1 MKPDDILNAIGDVD
15 DSYIRKAHQ
24 KSFLKAVLV
33 FVVIMVI
40 GLAFAAAQYPDYH
53 LLLRYN
59 PDGTVNTGYIDPE
72 TITQNKWTSMEYTAY
87 ADGEIVS
94 VTEFRHTIYPG
105 YAITHT
111 ENGKTTTIVGSN
123 GESLWPS
130 DYLEKKHYANKYI
143 TTLFSTDVLDRIDN
157 IFINSE
163 TAYGTLNQQLNY
175 VTLEYMESS
184 DFVHEQTQYAGG
196 RTPEASIIS
205 HRGYGSRNK
214 QITEWKEWDPEWNLL
229 AYAEYSYDGNTQ
241 TVNTYLS
248 NGTLTG
254 TRVSRYSFGN
264 VKWREHYSPEGELIG
279 REVYRYRVWELFYSV
294 EGLLILVV
302 TLTLS
307 LLMAFGV
314 WEDRIKLGDRLA
326 FIRDGATKDDAIQ
339 LSKKMD
345 ELKIRVEK
353 LTEQLEK
360 TESPD
365 LREEITTLTAELKAV
380 NHRLSE
386 LINGKPTDQ

>member
-40 GLAFAAAQYPDYH
+40 GIAFAAAQYPDYH

-111 ENGKTTTIVGSN
+111 GNGKTTTIVGSN

-143 TTLFSTDVLDRIDN
+143 TTLFSTDVLNRIDN
-157 IFINSE
+157 IFIKSE
-163 TAYGTLNQQLNY
+163 TAYGSLNQQLNY
-175 VTLEYMESS
+175 VTLDYMESS
-184 DFVHEQTQYAGG
+184 DFIHEQTQYSSG

-205 HRGYGSRNK
+205 HRGYGSRNQ

-326 FIRDGATKDDAIQ
+326 FIRDGVTKDDAIQ

-345 ELKIRVEK
+345 ELKIRIEK
-353 LTEQLEK
+353 LSEQLEK

-365 LREEITTLTAELKAV
+365 LREEIKSLTIELKEM
-380 NHRLSE
+380 NHRISE
-386 LINGKPTDQ
+386 LINSKPTDQ

>member
-111 ENGKTTTIVGSN
+111 GNGKTTTIVGSN

-175 VTLEYMESS
+175 VTLEYMENS

>member
-72 TITQNKWTSMEYTAY
+72 AITQNKWTSMEYTAY
-87 ADGEIVS
+87 VDGEIAS

-111 ENGKTTTIVGSN
+111 EKGTTTTIVGSN

-130 DYLEKKHYANKYI
+130 DYLEKKHYANKFI

-157 IFINSE
+157 IFIKSE
-163 TAYGTLNQQLNY
+163 TAYGALNQQLNY

-184 DFVHEQTQYAGG
+184 GFVHEQTQYADG

-205 HRGYGSRNK
+205 HRGYGSHNQ

-264 VKWREHYSPEGELIG
+264 VKWREHYSPEGDLIG
-279 REVYRYRVWELFYSV
+279 REVYRYRIWELFYSV

-314 WEDRIKLGDRLA
+314 WEDRIKFGDRLA
-326 FIRDGATKDDAIQ
+326 FIRDGATKDDDV
-339 LSKKMD
+339 LLRRKMD
-345 ELKIRVEK
+345 ELKVHIEK

-360 TESPD
+360 AESQE
-365 LREEITTLTAELKAV
+365 LREEITTLTTELKEM
-380 NHRLSE
+380 NHHLSE
-386 LINGKPTDQ
+386 LINGNPMDQ

>member
-24 KSFLKAVLV
+24 KSFVKAVLV

-72 TITQNKWTSMEYTAY
+72 AITQNKWTSMEYTAY
-87 ADGEIVS
+87 VDGEIAS

-111 ENGKTTTIVGSN
+111 EKGTTTTIVGSN
-123 GESLWPS
+123 GESLWPR
-130 DYLEKKHYANKYI
+130 DYLEKKQYANKFI

-157 IFINSE
+157 IFIKSE

-184 DFVHEQTQYAGG
+184 GFVHEQTQYADG

-205 HRGYGSRNK
+205 HRGYGSHNQ

-254 TRVSRYSFGN
+254 TRVSKYSFGN
-264 VKWREHYSPEGELIG
+264 VKWREHYSPEGDLIG
-279 REVYRYRVWELFYSV
+279 REVYRYRIWELFYSV

-314 WEDRIKLGDRLA
+314 WEDRIKFGDRLA
-326 FIRDGATKDDAIQ
+326 FIRDGATKDDAV
-339 LSKKMD
+339 LLRRKMD
-345 ELKIRVEK
+345 ELKVHIEK

-360 TESPD
+360 AESQE
-365 LREEITTLTAELKAV
+365 LREEITTLTTELKEM
-380 NHRLSE
+380 NHHLSE
-386 LINGKPTDQ
+386 LINGNPMDQ

>member
-15 DSYIRKAHQ
+15 ETYIRKAHQ

-40 GLAFAAAQYPDYH
+40 GFAFAAVQYPDYH

-59 PDGTVNTGYIDPE
+59 PDGTVNTDYIDPE

-94 VTEFRHTIYPG
+94 VTEFCHTIYPG
-105 YAITHT
+105 YAITHI
-111 ENGKTTTIVGSN
+111 ENGKTTTIVGSD

-130 DYLEKKHYANKYI
+130 DYLEKNHYTNKYI

-184 DFVHEQTQYAGG
+184 DYVHEQTQYAAG

-205 HRGYGSRNK
+205 HRGYGSSNK

-241 TVNTYLS
+241 TVNTYLG

-264 VKWREHYSPEGELIG
+264 VKWREHYSPEGKLIG

-294 EGLLILVV
+294 EGLLILIV

-307 LLMAFGV
+307 LLMSFGV

-339 LSKKMD
+339 LNKKMN
-345 ELKIRVEK
+345 ELKIRVEN

-365 LREEITTLTAELKAV
+365 LREEIITLTTELKTM

>member
-15 DSYIRKAHQ
+15 ETYLRKAHQ

-94 VTEFRHTIYPG
+94 VTEFCHTIYPG

-123 GESLWPS
+123 GESFWPS
-130 DYLEKKHYANKYI
+130 DYLEKKDYTNKYI
-143 TTLFSTDVLDRIDN
+143 TTLFSTDVLGRIDN

-184 DFVHEQTQYAGG
+184 DFVHEQTQYAAG

-205 HRGYGSRNK
+205 YRGYGSRNQ

-241 TVNTYLS
+241 TVSTYLS

-254 TRVSRYSFGN
+254 TRVTRYSFGN
-264 VKWREHYSPEGELIG
+264 VKWREHYSPTGDLIG

-307 LLMAFGV
+307 LVMAFGV
-314 WEDRIKLGDRLA
+314 WEDRIRFGDRLA
-326 FIRDGATKDDAIQ
+326 SIRDGTTKDDAV
-339 LSKKMD
+339 LLMRKMD
-345 ELKIRVEK
+345 EVKIHIEK

-360 TESPD
+360 AESLE
-365 LREEITTLTAELKAV
+365 LREEITALTTELKEM
-380 NHRLSE
+380 NHHLSE
-386 LINGKPTDQ
+386 FING

>member
-111 ENGKTTTIVGSN
+111 GNGKTTTIVGSN

-365 LREEITTLTAELKAV
+365 LREEITTLTTELKAV

>member
-72 TITQNKWTSMEYTAY
+72 AITQNKWTSMEYTAY
-87 ADGEIVS
+87 VDGEIAS

-111 ENGKTTTIVGSN
+111 EKGTTTTIVGSN

-130 DYLEKKHYANKYI
+130 DYLDKKHYTNEYI
-143 TTLFSTDVLDRIDN
+143 STLFSTDVLDRIDN
-157 IFINSE
+157 IFIKSE
-163 TAYGTLNQQLNY
+163 TAYGALNQQLNY
-175 VTLEYMESS
+175 VTLEYMENS
-184 DFVHEQTQYAGG
+184 DFVHEQTQYADG

-205 HRGYGSRNK
+205 HRGYGSHNQ

-264 VKWREHYSPEGELIG
+264 VKWREHYSPEGDLIG
-279 REVYRYRVWELFYSV
+279 REVYRYRIWELFYSV

-314 WEDRIKLGDRLA
+314 WEDRIKFGDRLA
-326 FIRDGATKDDAIQ
+326 FIRDGTTKDDAV
-339 LSKKMD
+339 LLRRKMD
-345 ELKIRVEK
+345 ELKIHIEK

-360 TESPD
+360 AESLEPH
-365 LREEITTLTAELKAV
+365 EEITTLTTELKEM
-380 NHRLSE
+380 NHHLSE
-386 LINGKPTDQ
+386 LINGNSMDQ

>member
-24 KSFLKAVLV
+24 KSFLKAILV
-33 FVVIMVI
+33 FVVIIVI

-59 PDGTVNTGYIDPE
+59 PDGSVNTGYIDPE
-72 TITQNKWTSMEYTAY
+72 AITQNKWTSMEYTAY
-87 ADGEIVS
+87 ADGEIAS

-111 ENGKTTTIVGSN
+111 EKGTTTTIVGSN

-130 DYLEKKHYANKYI
+130 DYLEKKHYTNEYI
-143 TTLFSTDVLDRIDN
+143 STLFSTDVLDRIDN
-157 IFINSE
+157 IFIKSE
-163 TAYGTLNQQLNY
+163 TAYGALNQQLNY

-184 DFVHEQTQYAGG
+184 DFVHEQTQYADG

-205 HRGYGSRNK
+205 HRGYGSHNQ

-229 AYAEYSYDGNTQ
+229 AYAEYSYNGNTQ

-254 TRVSRYSFGN
+254 TRVSKYSFGN
-264 VKWREHYSPEGELIG
+264 VKWREHYSPEGDLIG

-314 WEDRIKLGDRLA
+314 WEDRIKFGDRLA
-326 FIRDGATKDDAIQ
+326 FIRDGTTKDDAV
-339 LSKKMD
+339 LLRRKMD
-345 ELKIRVEK
+345 ELKIHIEK

-360 TESPD
+360 AES
-365 LREEITTLTAELKAV
+365 LELHEEITTLTTELKEM
-380 NHRLSE
+380 NHHLSE
-386 LINGKPTDQ
+386 LINGKPMDQ

>member
-24 KSFLKAVLV
+24 KSFLKAILV
-33 FVVIMVI
+33 FVVIVVI

-59 PDGTVNTGYIDPE
+59 PDGSVNTGYIDPE
-72 TITQNKWTSMEYTAY
+72 AITQNKWTSMEYTAY
-87 ADGEIVS
+87 TDGEIAS

-111 ENGKTTTIVGSN
+111 EKGTTTTIVGSN

-130 DYLEKKHYANKYI
+130 DYLEKKHYTNEYI
-143 TTLFSTDVLDRIDN
+143 STFFSTDVLDRIDN

-163 TAYGTLNQQLNY
+163 TAYGALNQQLNY

-184 DFVHEQTQYAGG
+184 DFVHEQTQYADG

-205 HRGYGSRNK
+205 HRGYGSHNQ

-229 AYAEYSYDGNTQ
+229 AYAEYSYNGNTQ

-254 TRVSRYSFGN
+254 TRVSKYSFGN
-264 VKWREHYSPEGELIG
+264 VKWREHYSPEGDLIG

-314 WEDRIKLGDRLA
+314 WEDRIKFGDRLA
-326 FIRDGATKDDAIQ
+326 FIRDGTTKDDAV
-339 LSKKMD
+339 LLRRKMD
-345 ELKIRVEK
+345 ELKIHIEK

-360 TESPD
+360 AES
-365 LREEITTLTAELKAV
+365 LELHEEITTLTTELKEM
-380 NHRLSE
+380 NHHLSE
-386 LINGKPTDQ
+386 LINGKPRDQ

>member
-111 ENGKTTTIVGSN
+111 GNGKTTTIVGSN

-248 NGTLTG
+248 NGILTG

-365 LREEITTLTAELKAV
+365 LREEITTLTTELKAV

>member
-72 TITQNKWTSMEYTAY
+72 AITQNKWTSMEYTAY
-87 ADGEIVS
+87 VDGEIAS

-111 ENGKTTTIVGSN
+111 EKGTTTTIVGSN

-130 DYLEKKHYANKYI
+130 DYLEKKQYANKFI

-157 IFINSE
+157 IFIKSE

-184 DFVHEQTQYAGG
+184 GFVHEQTQYADG

-205 HRGYGSRNK
+205 HRGYGSHNQ

-254 TRVSRYSFGN
+254 TRVSKYSFGN
-264 VKWREHYSPEGELIG
+264 VKWREHYSPEGDLIG
-279 REVYRYRVWELFYSV
+279 REVYRYRIWELFYSV

-314 WEDRIKLGDRLA
+314 WEDRIKFGDRLA
-326 FIRDGATKDDAIQ
+326 FIRDGATKDDAV
-339 LSKKMD
+339 LLRRKMD
-345 ELKIRVEK
+345 ELKVHIEK

-360 TESPD
+360 AESQE
-365 LREEITTLTAELKAV
+365 LREEITTLTTELKEM
-380 NHRLSE
+380 NHHLSE
-386 LINGKPTDQ
+386 LINGNPMDQ

>member
-24 KSFLKAVLV
+24 KSFLKAILV
-33 FVVIMVI
+33 FVVIIVI

-72 TITQNKWTSMEYTAY
+72 AITQNKWTSMEYTAY
-87 ADGEIVS
+87 ADGEIAS

-111 ENGKTTTIVGSN
+111 EKGTTTTIVGSN

-130 DYLEKKHYANKYI
+130 DYLEKKHYTNEYI
-143 TTLFSTDVLDRIDN
+143 STLFSTDVLDRIDN

-163 TAYGTLNQQLNY
+163 TAYGALNQQLNY

-184 DFVHEQTQYAGG
+184 DFVHEQTQYADG
-196 RTPEASIIS
+196 RTPDASIIS
-205 HRGYGSRNK
+205 HRGYGSHNQ

-229 AYAEYSYDGNTQ
+229 AYAEYSYNGNTQ

-254 TRVSRYSFGN
+254 TRVSKYSFGN
-264 VKWREHYSPEGELIG
+264 VKWREHYSHEGDLIG

-314 WEDRIKLGDRLA
+314 WEDRIKFGDRLA
-326 FIRDGATKDDAIQ
+326 FIRDGTTKDDAV
-339 LSKKMD
+339 LLRRKMD
-345 ELKIRVEK
+345 ELKIHIEK

-360 TESPD
+360 AES
-365 LREEITTLTAELKAV
+365 LELHEEITTLTTELKEM
-380 NHRLSE
+380 NHHLSE
-386 LINGKPTDQ
+386 LINGKPMDQ